1 MLQTLF
7 KSILLAKL
15 VIFYVDKKVGDMM
28 LTKNVKLYIE
38 KFKDLSSDSFERIK
52 NFIEGRKFNK
62 NDVSKFENGLN
73 NFINRSTTTIKIILY
88 IIPEPTPRPRL
99 AFNHFY
105 VKNSSS
111 NNKFAEVLVKENKD
125 IFQLVKTE
133 CKFKVKC
140 FLPTP
145 KYFKKVR
152 TLLAELGIIRPTRRP
167 DWDNLGKTYSDMVQK
182 WIIEDDSLIV
192 DGETHK
198 YYSLKPR
205 VEIIIEYF
213 DDNNQ

>member
-1 MLQTLF
+1 MLPKNL
-7 KSILLAKL
+7 KS
-15 VIFYVDKKVGDMM
+15 
-28 LTKNVKLYIE
+28 YIE
-38 KFKDLSSDSFERIK
+38 KFKDLSCVNFERIK
-52 NFIEGRKFNK
+52 TFIKEHKFNK
-62 NDVSKFENGLN
+62 NDVKKFKNAVDK
-73 NFINRSTTTIKIILY
+73 FVNRDTTTIKIILY

-111 NNKFAEVLVKENKD
+111 NNKFIEVLVKENRD
-125 IFQLVKTE
+125 VFQLIKTE
-133 CKFKVKC
+133 CKFKVNC

-145 KYFKKVR
+145 KYFRKVK